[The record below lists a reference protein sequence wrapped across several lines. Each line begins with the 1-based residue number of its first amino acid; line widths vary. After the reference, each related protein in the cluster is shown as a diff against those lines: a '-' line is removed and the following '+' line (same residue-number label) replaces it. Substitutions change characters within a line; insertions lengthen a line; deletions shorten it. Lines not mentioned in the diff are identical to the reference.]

1 MSIRYGT
8 SWPGHQPGV
17 RHLAQLQRGLRF
29 GWLGLGLLGGAFLYL
44 VLWSFM
50 LAPLWPSIRFYV
62 LSISGLI
69 VPARWALHPVT
80 RFSVQFRRAWAFWRL
95 SP

>member
-17 RHLAQLQRGLRF
+17 RHLRSSSVGFGF
-29 GWLGLGLLGGAFLYL
+29 GWLGLCLLMGAFLYL

-50 LAPLWPSIRFYV
+50 LAPLWPSTGFYV
-62 LSISGLI
+62 LGISGLI
-69 VPARWALHPVT
+69 VLARWALQQVT
-80 RFSVQFRRAWAFWRL
+80 RFSVQFRRAWAFWYL
-95 SP
+95 SA

>member
-1 MSIRYGT
+1 VGF
-8 SWPGHQPGV
+8 G
-17 RHLAQLQRGLRF
+17 F

-50 LAPLWPSIRFYV
+50 LAPLWPSSGFCVIG
-62 LSISGLI
+62 ISGLI
-69 VPARWALHPVT
+69 VLARWAVQPVT
-80 RFSVQFRRAWAFWRL
+80 RFSVQFRRAWAFWYL